1 MLSIHSF
8 NQWYKFLFT
17 ISAML
22 MVCSLLGC
30 GGGVLKFAA
39 GAKVSVDVK
48 ENTSSTVW
56 KASVSLEGPG
66 NLSGLSYSLS
76 GPDQDKFFISSAT
89 GEVSFR
95 EMADYEHPTDADLD
109 NEYRLIIEARANNQR
124 VEQDVTVRIEN
135 AVIPKIQLIKPLL
148 NENLGNKTDVQIS
161 AVARLYDAESNS
173 PLNFSSV
180 NLNGLALVQDANNPQ
195 LFHGEITVPAAG
207 MEVSLEGKYDQ
218 GQKIQVSGKLFNKLD
233 AVSPDYVA
241 INPSS
246 YLFFLDR
253 TDGSVG
259 KLPLD
264 NKISYR
270 YIQHSLFTTLQPV
283 FDFNSLYQTV
293 YTTVDKG
300 QGITELYAFPIGSAT
315 PNYFSAGC
323 TSDKILS
330 IAYDSLNKRILVVTQ
345 NSGQASADY
354 KVLALAL
361 DESTG
366 FVNNDTPGHCSRK
379 IEGPVV
385 GALSLE
391 MIKGA
396 FKQLAF
402 HRLSGTFVVADER
415 VQAGQIITMVQGFS
429 ETGEKRFQA
438 TVGPDISN
446 ITINN
451 AMGIIYVAE
460 NHSSVDGKIK
470 TINVATGEVKDL
482 LDSLGGNLIGA
493 YSDIRI
499 DNPNQL
505 LYIAD
510 AVSDDFF
517 VVNLKNNTLT
527 NLQVKRIPD
536 VVSD

>member
-1 MLSIHSF
+1 MFSLPSSRLPYSLPIF
-8 NQWYKFLFT
+8 AFLF
-17 ISAML
+17 L
-22 MVCSLLGC
+22 CSLTGC
-30 GGGVLKFAA
+30 DGGSLKFTAGENAA
-39 GAKVSVDVK
+39 LKIN
-48 ENTSSTVW
+48 ENTSGIVW
-56 KASVSLEGPG
+56 KAQVALQGSG
-66 NLSGLSYSLS
+66 NITGLNYRIS
-76 GPDQDKFFISSAT
+76 GPDQDKFVINAAT
-89 GEVSFR
+89 GELSLR
-95 EMADYEHPTDADLD
+95 EAADYEQPMDADRD
-109 NEYRLIIEARANNQR
+109 NQYRLNIEARANNQTI
-124 VEQDVTVRIEN
+124 VQNLIVQITDVFT
-135 AVIPKIQLIKPLL
+135 PKIQLISPRL
-148 NENLGNKTDVQIS
+148 NENLANKTDVQ
-161 AVARLYDAESNS
+161 VNVLVRLFDAERNG
-173 PLNFSSV
+173 PLDAGAAS
-180 NLNGLALVQDANNPQ
+180 LNGQALIQDADNPQ
-195 LFHGEITVPAAG
+195 LFRGEFTLPAAG
-207 MEVSLEGKYDQ
+207 MDLMLEGRYAD
-218 GQKIQVSGKLFNKLD
+218 GQLLRLNGKLFNKLD

-300 QGITELYAFPIGSAT
+300 QGITELYAFPIGSVT

-330 IAYDSLNKRILVVTQ
+330 IAYDGLNKRILVVTQ
-345 NSGQASADY
+345 NSGQSSADY
-354 KVLALAL
+354 KILAIAL
-361 DESTG
+361 DESKG
-366 FVNNDTPGHCSRK
+366 FVNSDTPGHCSRK

-385 GALSLE
+385 GTLSPE
-391 MIKGA
+391 IIKGA

-415 VQAGQIITMVQGFS
+415 MQAGQLITVVQGFS
-429 ETGEKRFQA
+429 ETGEKRFEA

-446 ITINN
+446 MTINN

-460 NHSSVDGKIK
+460 NHSSVDGTIK

-482 LDSLGGNLIGA
+482 LSTLGDNYLGA

-517 VVNLKNNTLT
+517 VVNLATNTLT
-527 NLQVKRIPD
+527 NLHAKRIPD